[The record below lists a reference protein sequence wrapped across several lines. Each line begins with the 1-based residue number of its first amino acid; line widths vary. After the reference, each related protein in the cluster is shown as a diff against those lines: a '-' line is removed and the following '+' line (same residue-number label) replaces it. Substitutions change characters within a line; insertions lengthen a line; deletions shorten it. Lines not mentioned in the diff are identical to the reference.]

1 MFTALRLA
9 PAQVTEPTI
18 KVMTFT
24 VNVCKEVID
33 DDVPPSKLSRYIN
46 ERHTLE
52 ILGFGIRVVVRDMC
66 YLYKKQKLDV
76 YYQARQSSRLFI
88 PGPFRCFW

>member
-1 MFTALRLA
+1 
-9 PAQVTEPTI
+9 
-18 KVMTFT
+18 MTFT

-52 ILGFGIRVVVRDMC
+52 ILDFEIWVVVRH
-66 YLYKKQKLDV
+66 V
-76 YYQARQSSRLFI
+76 VLFI
-88 PGPFRCFW
+88 QKTNLTYTTKQGSRVSC

>member
-1 MFTALRLA
+1 M
-9 PAQVTEPTI
+9 EPRT
-18 KVMTFT
+18 KVMIFT

-52 ILGFGIRVVVRDMC
+52 IFVFEIWVVVRYTC
-66 YLYKKQKLDV
+66 YLYKK
-76 YYQARQSSRLFI
+76 AET
-88 PGPFRCFW
+88 